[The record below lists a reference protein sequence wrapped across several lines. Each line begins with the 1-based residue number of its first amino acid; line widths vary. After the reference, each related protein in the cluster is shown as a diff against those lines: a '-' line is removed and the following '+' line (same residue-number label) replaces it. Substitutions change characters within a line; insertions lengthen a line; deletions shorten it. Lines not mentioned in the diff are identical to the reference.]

1 MVHLFLVAHPTKVMK
16 DKKTGLI
23 EVPNL
28 YSISGSANFYNKTSN
43 GITVYLNRQTQKT
56 EVHIQ
61 KVKFKH
67 WGQVGLVELFWN
79 RLNGRYYEQCPD
91 NDNWINNVEQS
102 QMILES
108 AIKPNT
114 FFDSNVLNKEYSYD
128 DPATNDAPF

>member
-43 GITVYLNRQTQKT
+43 GITVYLNRQTNKS
-56 EVHIQ
+56 EIHIQ

-67 WGQVGLVELFWN
+67 WGQVGMVEMFWDKF
-79 RLNGRYYEQCPD
+79 NGRYYEQCPD
-91 NDNWINNVEQS
+91 RENWINKTS
-102 QMILES
+102 QLILEP
-108 AIKPNT
+108 AIKPNQIY
-114 FFDSNVLNKEYSYD
+114 NEPKEYDYD
-128 DPATNDAPF
+128 DPALGLEVPF